1 MNEFEK
7 NKYNEIKNELLNNSI
22 EKSVND
28 YYINRKELSRYYN
41 VGKIIVDAQGGES
54 RAKYGDGLIK
64 KFSERLSKEIGAGYS
79 TRSLKLMRKFYLFQK
94 GQAVPAQLSWSHFV
108 ELLVLNDYNEI
119 NYYIDICL
127 KQKIGYR
134 KLHQIIKNKEY
145 QRLDDNTKN
154 KLINKEELD
163 VYDSIKNP
171 IFINSYNNE
180 KENISEKVLKE
191 YILRDL
197 DNFLKQLGEGFTY
210 MANEYKIEIGNKY
223 NYIDLLLFNVIYNC
237 YIVVELKVT
246 ESKKDH
252 FGQIMI
258 YKNYIDK
265 HLKNINQDKTIG
277 IIVCKKNDKYLIEYS
292 SDSRIRVTT
301 YELV

>member
-54 RAKYGDGLIK
+54 RAKYGDALIK
-64 KFSERLSKEIGAGYS
+64 KFSERLSKELGNGYS
-79 TRSLKLMRKFYLFQK
+79 TRSLKRMRRFYILISK
-94 GQAVPAQLSWSHFV
+94 GTPLVAQFVNWSHYII
-108 ELLVLNDYNEI
+108 LMTLDNQNEI
-119 NYYIDICL
+119 NYYIE
-127 KQKIGYR
+127 
-134 KLHQIIKNKEY
+134 QIVIYHWSKRELQEKIKNKEY
-145 QRLDDNTKN
+145 QRLDYNTKN

-171 IFINSYNNE
+171 IIINSYNNE

-191 YILRDL
+191 YILKDL
-197 DNFLKQLGEGFTY
+197 DNFLKQLGDGFAY
-210 MANEYKIEIGNKY
+210 MANEYKIMIGNKP
-223 NYIDLLLFNVIYNC
+223 NYLDLLLYNTIYNC
-237 YIVVELKVT
+237 YVIVELKVT

-258 YKNYIDK
+258 
-265 HLKNINQDKTIG
+265 
-277 IIVCKKNDKYLIEYS
+277 
-292 SDSRIRVTT
+292 
-301 YELV
+301 